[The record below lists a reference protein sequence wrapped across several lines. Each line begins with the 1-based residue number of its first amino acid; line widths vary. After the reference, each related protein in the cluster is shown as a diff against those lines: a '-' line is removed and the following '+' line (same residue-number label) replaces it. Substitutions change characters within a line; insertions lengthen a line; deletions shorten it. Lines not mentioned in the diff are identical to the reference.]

1 MQNIMYD
8 LTTPQKLIWYSEEV
22 FKGTSIENITGTVII
37 PNKVDF
43 SSLEQAINFYV
54 QKNDSFRLKFL
65 KQDNQIKQYV
75 ETFNEFH
82 VDLAQISSNDD
93 LKRVEE
99 EIASTVFDVF
109 NSFLFKFTMLKFPDG
124 HGGFIINM
132 HHLISDAWSAGI
144 RCI

>member
-1 MQNIMYD
+1 M
-8 LTTPQKLIWYSEEV
+8 
-22 FKGTSIENITGTVII
+22 
-37 PNKVDF
+37 
-43 SSLEQAINFYV
+43 